1 MIDFRLIRQF
11 SYFLAV
17 AEQGNFRRAATQLG
31 ISQPPLSTQ
40 IANLEKTLGM
50 KLFERSRRGAKLTEG
65 GAAILPAIRRMAEQ
79 ASRVQ
84 ALVHEARQGRSDYL
98 FVSGNPP
105 AIFNVLPGVV
115 RRAKRKFPTLSF
127 SITEMTTSATLEAL
141 RNGDIDLGFA
151 RLDRDIGVIRA
162 RPLETDTLV
171 VALPV
176 EHRLARRRKIDLRD
190 LADEPM
196 VLFPRDIS
204 PDYHDTIT
212 AACRRAGFWPRIMH
226 EANSTLAQVA
236 FVGCGVG
243 VSLVSGGMARAG
255 ARDVVFRPLSK
266 PVKLVTI
273 AAVWNEARSSSV
285 IQSIIEMAA
294 LECRSRT
301 SRAML
306 RLVGSARLA

>member
-17 AEQGNFRRAATQLG
+17 ADQGNFRRAATHLG

-50 KLFERSRRGAKLTEG
+50 RLFERSRRGAKLTDG
-65 GAAILPAIRRMAEQ
+65 GTAILPAVRRLAEQ
-79 ASRVQ
+79 AQRVQ
-84 ALVHEARQGRSDYL
+84 ALVHEAREGRSEYL

-105 AIFNVLPGVV
+105 AIFNVLPGLI
-115 RRAKRKFPTLSF
+115 RRAKRKFPNLSF
-127 SITEMTTSATLEAL
+127 SITEMTTAATLEAL
-141 RNGDIDLGFA
+141 RSGNIDLGFA
-151 RLDRDIGVIRA
+151 RLDQDMGAIRV

-171 VALPV
+171 VALPFQ
-176 EHRLARRRKIDLRD
+176 HRLTRQAKINLRD

-196 VLFPRDIS
+196 ILFPRDIS

-212 AACRRAGFWPRIMH
+212 NACRRAGFLPRVMH
-226 EANSTLAQVA
+226 EVNTTLAQVA
-236 FVGCGVG
+236 FVGCGIG

-273 AAVWNEARSSSV
+273 AAVWNEEKSTPLIR
-285 IQSIIEMAA
+285 SIIEMAT
-294 LECRSRT
+294 LECRTTKSIPTFR
-301 SRAML
+301 L
-306 RLVGSARLA
+306 RGSIRLA